1 MDALRRYLGAK
12 AGFYFAFMSHYS
24 SWLRAPAALGLLATA
39 AQQWGAPELAAAAT
53 SAYALLAASWGALML
68 RAWQRREA
76 TLAFEWGC
84 SDFERAEHVRPAFR
98 GALRASPVTGQ
109 PEKHFPAAARALR
122 QAAGAVA
129 VAAMLGAALAVMF
142 CMLNLNG
149 PARASCGCAAE
160 EGPADAPLLPRRLRG
175 SRLASLHCRAQRVR
189 HG

>member
-1 MDALRRYLGAK
+1 
-12 AGFYFAFMSHYS
+12 
-24 SWLRAPAALGLLATA
+24 
-39 AQQWGAPELAAAAT
+39 
-53 SAYALLAASWGALML
+53 ML

-98 GALRASPVTGQ
+98 GALRASGQ

-122 QAAGAVA
+122 QAASAVA

-160 EGPADAPLLPRRLRG
+160 EGPTDALLLPRRLRG
-175 SRLASLHCRAQRVR
+175 SRLASLHCLAQRVC